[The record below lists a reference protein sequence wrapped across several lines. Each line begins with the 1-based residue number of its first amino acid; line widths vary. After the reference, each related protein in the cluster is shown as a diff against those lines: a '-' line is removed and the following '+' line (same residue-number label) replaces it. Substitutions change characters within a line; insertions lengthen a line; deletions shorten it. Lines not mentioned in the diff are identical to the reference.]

1 MEDRSAAGP
10 GTSAVDEGESSSQGK
25 AVQCTT
31 QSMIGM
37 FLVVAQ

>member
-10 GTSAVDEGESSSQGK
+10 GTKAVDEGESSSQGK

-31 QSMIGM
+31 QSMIAM
-37 FLVVAQ
+37 FLVVA